1 MKFSKK
7 MMFGAVAL
15 MMAASLVFTGCRDE
29 EGSAAVN
36 ISWGNKGNTA
46 TVLGTNDSDDFYAR
60 NFSTMITKHVDYTAT
75 AKWNKGNAGVIG
87 VMFGMSKNADGT
99 YNFGV
104 VGLGDTGGTNPR
116 YYVNH
121 YVNVDPVSMV
131 GSASDFTNKD
141 GKPAWADGKD
151 CPWTDLKGIK
161 ADQDGNFTVA
171 IKVALM
177 GESEGGDGYYEV
189 TLGTELEKDG
199 KSIKAE
205 NIKGT
210 KEVGKTTK
218 FTDNDGNNVKYTSD
232 AKGAGCT
239 QTDVGVYANVYT
251 GKSLAGTVAFSNIR
265 KYDDVA
271 DGE

>member
-29 EGSAAVN
+29 EGSSAVN
-36 ISWGNKGNTA
+36 ISWGNNGNTA
-46 TVLGTNDSDDFYAR
+46 TVLGTNDSDDAYAR
-60 NFSTMITKHVDYTAT
+60 TFETMRTKHVDYTAT
-75 AKWNKGNAGVIG
+75 ATWNKGNAGVIG

-104 VGLGDTGGTNPR
+104 VSLGDDGGTNPR

-141 GKPAWADGKD
+141 GKAAWVDTD
-151 CPWTDLKGIK
+151 CPWITLKGIT
-161 ADQDGNFTVA
+161 ADEDGNFTVA
-171 IKVALM
+171 IKVALKGKE
-177 GESEGGDGYYEV
+177 GEDGYYEV
-189 TLGTELEKDG
+189 TLGTELEEDG
-199 KSIKAE
+199 TIKTA
-205 NIKGT
+205 NKIVST
-210 KEVGKTTK
+210 VVGKKTK
-218 FTDNDGNNVKYTSD
+218 FTDKDGNNVKFSETPS
-232 AKGAGCT
+232 KCT
-239 QTDVGVYANVYT
+239 QTEAGVYANVYT
-251 GKSLAGTVAFSNIR
+251 GKSLAATVTFSNIR

>member
-29 EGSAAVN
+29 EGSADVN
-36 ISWGNKGNTA
+36 ISWSGNGNTA
-46 TVLGTNDSDDFYAR
+46 TVLGTNDSDDAYAR
-60 NFSTMITKHVDYTAT
+60 KFETMRTKHIDYTAT
-75 AKWNKGNAGVIG
+75 ATWNKGNAGVIG
-87 VMFGMSKNADGT
+87 VVFGLSKNADGT
-99 YNFGV
+99 YNFGA
-104 VGLGDTGGTNPR
+104 VGLSDLAGTNPR

-131 GSASDFTNKD
+131 GSANDFLNKD
-141 GKPAWADGKD
+141 GNKAHVDGD
-151 CPWTDLKGIK
+151 CPWTDLKGIT
-161 ADQDGNFTVA
+161 ADEDGNFTVA
-171 IKVALM
+171 IKVALK
-177 GESEGGDGYYEV
+177 GEEGKDGYYEV
-189 TLGTELEKDG
+189 TLGTELEADG

-210 KEVGKTTK
+210 KEVGKITK
-218 FTDNDGNNVKYTSD
+218 FTDNDGNNVKYSETDS
-232 AKGAGCT
+232 KCT
-239 QTDVGVYANVYT
+239 QTEAGVYANVYT
-251 GKSLAGTVAFSNIR
+251 GKSLAATVTFSDIR

>member
-36 ISWGNKGNTA
+36 ISWGDNGNTA
-46 TVLGTNDSDDFYAR
+46 TVLGTNDSDDVYAR
-60 NFSTMITKHVDYTAT
+60 NFSTMRTKHIDYTAT
-75 AKWNKGNAGVIG
+75 ATWNKGNAGVIG

-104 VGLGDTGGTNPR
+104 VSLGDDGGTNPR

-131 GSASDFTNKD
+131 GSANDFLNKD
-141 GKPAWADGKD
+141 GQKAYVDGD
-151 CPWTDLKGIK
+151 CDWITLKGIT
-161 ADQDGNFTVA
+161 ADEDGNFTVA

-177 GESEGGDGYYEV
+177 GKKGEDGYYEV
-189 TLGTELEKDG
+189 TLGTALEEDG
-199 KSIKAE
+199 TIAAANKIASA
-205 NIKGT
+205 
-210 KEVGKTTK
+210 EVGKKTK
-218 FTDNDGNNVKYTSD
+218 FTDKDGNNVKYSGTDGKDS
-232 AKGAGCT
+232 T

-251 GKSLAGTVAFSNIR
+251 GKSLSAKVAFADIR

>member
-29 EGSAAVN
+29 EGSADVN
-36 ISWGNKGNTA
+36 ISWSGNGNIA
-46 TVLGTNDSDDFYAR
+46 TVFGTNDSDDLYAR
-60 NFSTMITKHVDYTAT
+60 KYETMRTKHIDYTAT
-75 AKWNKGNAGVIG
+75 ATWNKGNNGVIG

-104 VGLGDTGGTNPR
+104 VGLSDAAGTNPR

-121 YVNVDPVSMV
+121 YVNVDPLSMV
-131 GSASDFTNKD
+131 GSATDFINKE
-141 GKPAWADGKD
+141 GKEAWVDDD
-151 CPWTDLKGIK
+151 CSWIDLKGIT
-161 ADQDGNFTVA
+161 ADEDGNFTVA
-171 IKVALM
+171 IIVALE
-177 GESEGGDGYYEV
+177 GEEDKDGYYKV
-189 TLGTELEKDG
+189 TLGTELEADG
-199 KSIKAE
+199 KRIKAE

-218 FTDNDGNNVKYTSD
+218 FTDKDGNNVKNSATVS
-232 AKGAGCT
+232 KCS
-239 QTDVGVYANVYT
+239 QTDVGVYANVYN
-251 GKSLAGTVAFSNIR
+251 GRALSAKVAFADIR
-265 KYDDVA
+265 KYDNVA

>member
-36 ISWGNKGNTA
+36 ISWGGNTA
-46 TVLGTNDSDDFYAR
+46 TVLGTNDSDDLYAR
-60 NFSTMITKHVDYTAT
+60 NFSTMRTEHIDYTAT
-75 AKWNKGNAGVIG
+75 ATWNKGNAGVIG

-131 GSASDFTNKD
+131 GSASDFTNKE
-141 GKPAWADGKD
+141 GKEAWVDD
-151 CPWTDLKGIK
+151 NCPWKNLKGIT
-161 ADQDGNFTVA
+161 ADEDGNFTVA
-171 IKVALM
+171 IKVALKGKE
-177 GESEGGDGYYEV
+177 GEDGYYEV

-199 KSIKAE
+199 TIKAA
-205 NIKGT
+205 NKIASA
-210 KEVGKTTK
+210 EVGKTTK
-218 FTDNDGNNVKYTSD
+218 FTDKDGNNVKNSETPS
-232 AKGAGCT
+232 KCT

-251 GKSLAGTVAFSNIR
+251 GKSLSAKVAFADIR

>member
-1 MKFSKK
+1 

-36 ISWGNKGNTA
+36 ISWGDNGNTA
-46 TVLGTNDSDDFYAR
+46 TVLGTNDSDDAYAR
-60 NFSTMITKHVDYTAT
+60 TFSTMKTKHVDYTAT
-75 AKWNKGNAGVIG
+75 ATWNKGNAGVIG

-141 GKPAWADGKD
+141 GKPAWADGND
-151 CPWTDLKGIK
+151 CPWINLKGIT
-161 ADQDGNFTVA
+161 ADEDGNFTVA

-177 GESEGGDGYYEV
+177 GESEGGYYKV
-189 TLGTELEKDG
+189 TLGTELEEDGTIKD
-199 KSIKAE
+199 E
-205 NIKGT
+205 KGT

-232 AKGAGCT
+232 DKGAGCT

>member
-29 EGSAAVN
+29 EGSSAVN
-36 ISWGNKGNTA
+36 ISWVNKGNTA

-60 NFSTMITKHVDYTAT
+60 NFSTMRTNHVDYTAT
-75 AKWNKGNAGVIG
+75 ATWNKGNAGVIG

-141 GKPAWADGKD
+141 GKPAWADGND
-151 CPWTDLKGIK
+151 CPWINLKGIT
-161 ADQDGNFTVA
+161 ADEDGNFTVA

-177 GESEGGDGYYEV
+177 GESEGGDGYYKV
-189 TLGTELEKDG
+189 TLGTELEEDGTIKD
-199 KSIKAE
+199 E
-205 NIKGT
+205 KGT

-251 GKSLAGTVAFSNIR
+251 GKSLAATVTFSNIR

>member
-36 ISWGNKGNTA
+36 ISWGDNGNTA

-60 NFSTMITKHVDYTAT
+60 NFSTMRTKHIDYTAT
-75 AKWNKGNAGVIG
+75 ATWNKGNAGVIG
-87 VMFGMSKNADGT
+87 VMFGMSKNADET

-104 VGLGDTGGTNPR
+104 VGLSDTGGTNPR

-121 YVNVDPVSMV
+121 YVNVDPLSMV

-141 GKPAWADGKD
+141 GKAAWVDND
-151 CPWTDLKGIK
+151 CPWKDLKGIT
-161 ADQDGNFTVA
+161 ADEDGNFTVA
-171 IKVALM
+171 IKVALKEEE
-177 GESEGGDGYYEV
+177 GEDGYYEV
-189 TLGTELEKDG
+189 TLGTELEEDG
-199 KSIKAE
+199 TIKAA
-205 NIKGT
+205 NKIASA
-210 KEVGKTTK
+210 EVGKKTK
-218 FTDNDGNNVKYTSD
+218 FTDKDGNNVKYSGTDGKDS
-232 AKGAGCT
+232 T

-251 GKSLAGTVAFSNIR
+251 GKSLSAKVAFADIR

>member
-29 EGSAAVN
+29 EGSADVN
-36 ISWGNKGNTA
+36 ISWSGNGNTA
-46 TVLGTNDSDDFYAR
+46 TVLGTNDSDDAYAR
-60 NFSTMITKHVDYTAT
+60 KFETMKTKHIDYTVTAT
-75 AKWNKGNAGVIG
+75 WNKGNAGVIG

-121 YVNVDPVSMV
+121 YVNVDPLSMV
-131 GSASDFTNKD
+131 GSANDFLNKD
-141 GKPAWADGKD
+141 GQKAYVDGD
-151 CPWTDLKGIK
+151 CDWITLKGIT
-161 ADQDGNFTVA
+161 ADEDGNFTVA
-171 IKVALM
+171 IIVALE
-177 GESEGGDGYYEV
+177 GEEDKDGYYKV
-189 TLGTELEKDG
+189 TLGTELEADG

-205 NIKGT
+205 NLKGI

-218 FTDNDGNNVKYTSD
+218 FTDKDGNNVKNSATLS
-232 AKGAGCT
+232 KCS

-251 GKSLAGTVAFSNIR
+251 GKSLSATVAFADIR

>member
-29 EGSAAVN
+29 EGSADVN
-36 ISWGNKGNTA
+36 ISWGNNGNTA
-46 TVLGTNDSDDFYAR
+46 TVLGTNDSDDLYAR
-60 NFSTMITKHVDYTAT
+60 NFSTMRTKHIDYTAT
-75 AKWNKGNAGVIG
+75 ATWNKGNAGVIG
-87 VMFGMSKNADGT
+87 VMFGMSKNADET

-104 VGLGDTGGTNPR
+104 VGLSDAAGTNPR

-141 GKPAWADGKD
+141 GKAAWVDAD
-151 CPWTDLKGIK
+151 CPWKDLKGIT
-161 ADQDGNFTVA
+161 ADEDGNFTVA
-171 IKVALM
+171 IKVALKGKE
-177 GESEGGDGYYEV
+177 GEDGYYEV
-189 TLGTELEKDG
+189 TLGTELEEDG
-199 KSIKAE
+199 TIKAA
-205 NIKGT
+205 NKIASA
-210 KEVGKTTK
+210 EVGKKTK
-218 FTDNDGNNVKYTSD
+218 FTDKNGKNVKYSGTDGEDS
-232 AKGAGCT
+232 T

-251 GKSLAGTVAFSNIR
+251 GKSLSAKVAFADIR

>member
-36 ISWGNKGNTA
+36 ISWGNNGNTA

-60 NFSTMITKHVDYTAT
+60 NFSTMRTKHVDYTAT
-75 AKWNKGNAGVIG
+75 ATWNKGNAGVIG
-87 VMFGMSKNADGT
+87 VMFGMSKNDDGT

-141 GKPAWADGKD
+141 KKSAWADGKD
-151 CPWTDLKGIK
+151 CPWINLEGITADKG
-161 ADQDGNFTVA
+161 GNFTVA

-177 GESEGGDGYYEV
+177 GESEGGDGYYKV
-189 TLGTELEKDG
+189 TLGTELEEDGTIKD
-199 KSIKAE
+199 E
-205 NIKGT
+205 KGT

-218 FTDNDGNNVKYTSD
+218 FTDNDGNKVKYTSD

-251 GKSLAGTVAFSNIR
+251 GMSLAGTVAFSNIR

>member
-36 ISWGNKGNTA
+36 ISWGNNGNTA

-60 NFSTMITKHVDYTAT
+60 NFSTMRTKHVDYTAT
-75 AKWNKGNAGVIG
+75 ATWNKGNAGVIG
-87 VMFGMSKNADGT
+87 VMFGMSKNDDGT

-121 YVNVDPVSMV
+121 YVNVDPLSMV
-131 GSASDFTNKD
+131 GSANDFLNKD
-141 GKPAWADGKD
+141 GQKAHVDGD
-151 CPWTDLKGIK
+151 CPWNTLKGIT
-161 ADQDGNFTVA
+161 ADKDGNFTVA
-171 IKVALM
+171 IKVALK
-177 GESEGGDGYYEV
+177 GESKGKDGYYEV
-189 TLGTELEKDG
+189 TLGTKLEEDG
-199 KSIKAE
+199 AITDANKIASA
-205 NIKGT
+205 
-210 KEVGKTTK
+210 EVGKKTK

-232 AKGAGCT
+232 PKGAGCT
-239 QTDVGVYANVYT
+239 QTEAGVYANVYT

>member
-36 ISWGNKGNTA
+36 ISWGDNGNTA
-46 TVLGTNDSDDFYAR
+46 TVLGTNDSDDAYAR
-60 NFSTMITKHVDYTAT
+60 TFSTMRTKHIDYTAT
-75 AKWNKGNAGVIG
+75 ATWNKGNAGVIG
-87 VMFGMSKNADGT
+87 VMFGMSKNGDGT

-131 GSASDFTNKD
+131 GSANDFLNKEGNKAHVD
-141 GKPAWADGKD
+141 GD
-151 CPWTDLKGIK
+151 CPWTDLKGIT
-161 ADQDGNFTVA
+161 ADKDGNFTVA
-171 IKVALM
+171 IIVALE
-177 GESEGGDGYYEV
+177 GEEDKDGYYKV
-189 TLGTELEKDG
+189 TLGTELEADG

-218 FTDNDGNNVKYTSD
+218 FTDKDGNNVQNSATLSKCS
-232 AKGAGCT
+232 

-251 GKSLAGTVAFSNIR
+251 GKSLAATVAFADIR

>member
-36 ISWGNKGNTA
+36 ISWGNKGKTA
-46 TVLGTNDSDDFYAR
+46 TVLGTNDSDDLYAR
-60 NFSTMITKHVDYTAT
+60 NFSTMRTQHVDYTAT
-75 AKWNKGNAGVIG
+75 ATWNKGNAGVIG
-87 VMFGMSKNADGT
+87 VMFGMSKNYDGT

-104 VGLGDTGGTNPR
+104 VSLGDTGGTNPR

-151 CPWTDLKGIK
+151 CPWIDLKGIT
-161 ADQDGNFTVA
+161 ADKDGNFTVA

-177 GESEGGDGYYEV
+177 GESEGGDGYYKV
-189 TLGTELEKDG
+189 TLGTELEEDG

-218 FTDNDGNNVKYTSD
+218 FKDNNGKNVKYTSD
-232 AKGAGCT
+232 EKGEGCT

-251 GKSLAGTVAFSNIR
+251 GKSLSATVTFSNIR
-265 KYDDVA
+265 RYDDVA

>member
-36 ISWGNKGNTA
+36 ISWGNNGNTA
-46 TVLGTNDSDDFYAR
+46 TVLGTNDSDDLYAR

-75 AKWNKGNAGVIG
+75 ATWNKGNAGVIG
-87 VMFGMSKNADGT
+87 VMFGMSKNDDGT

-104 VGLGDTGGTNPR
+104 VGLGDLGGTNPR

-141 GKPAWADGKD
+141 KKPAWADGED
-151 CPWTDLKGIK
+151 CPWINLEGIT
-161 ADQDGNFTVA
+161 ADKDGNFTVA

-177 GESEGGDGYYEV
+177 GESEGGDGYYKV
-189 TLGTELEKDG
+189 TLGTELEEDGTIKD
-199 KSIKAE
+199 E
-205 NIKGT
+205 KGT

>member
-36 ISWGNKGNTA
+36 ISWSGNGSIA
-46 TVLGTNDSDDFYAR
+46 TVLGTNDSDDAYAR
-60 NFSTMITKHVDYTAT
+60 KFETMKTKHIDYTAT
-75 AKWNKGNAGVIG
+75 ATWNKGNAGVIG
-87 VMFGMSKNADGT
+87 VVFGLSKNDDGT

-121 YVNVDPVSMV
+121 YVNVDPLTMA
-131 GSASDFTNKD
+131 GSANDFLNKD
-141 GKPAWADGKD
+141 GQKACVDGD
-151 CPWTDLKGIK
+151 CDWITLKGIT
-161 ADQDGNFTVA
+161 ADEDGNFTVA
-171 IKVALM
+171 IKVALKGKE
-177 GESEGGDGYYEV
+177 GEDGYYEV
-189 TLGTELEKDG
+189 TLGTALEEDG
-199 KSIKAE
+199 TIAAANK
-205 NIKGT
+205 KGT

-218 FTDNDGNNVKYTSD
+218 FTDNDGNNVKFSETPS
-232 AKGAGCT
+232 KCT
-239 QTDVGVYANVYT
+239 QTEAAVYANVYT

>member
-36 ISWGNKGNTA
+36 ISWGNNGNTA

-60 NFSTMITKHVDYTAT
+60 NFSTMRTKHVDYTAT
-75 AKWNKGNAGVIG
+75 ATWNKGNAGVIG

-104 VGLGDTGGTNPR
+104 VSLGDTAETNPR

-141 GKPAWADGKD
+141 GKAAWADGKD
-151 CPWTDLKGIK
+151 CPWNTLKGIT
-161 ADQDGNFTVA
+161 ADKDGNFTVA
-171 IKVALM
+171 IKVALK

-189 TLGTELEKDG
+189 TLGTELEEDG
-199 KSIKAE
+199 TIKPA
-205 NIKGT
+205 NKIASA
-210 KEVGKTTK
+210 EVGKTIK
-218 FTDNDGNNVKYTSD
+218 FTDKDGNNVKYTSD

-239 QTDVGVYANVYT
+239 QTEVGVYANVYT

>member
-60 NFSTMITKHVDYTAT
+60 NFSTMRTKHVDYTAT
-75 AKWNKGNAGVIG
+75 ATWNKGNAGVIG

-131 GSASDFTNKD
+131 GSASDFTNKE
-141 GKPAWADGKD
+141 GKEAWVDD
-151 CPWTDLKGIK
+151 NCPWKDLKGIT
-161 ADQDGNFTVA
+161 ADEDGNFTVA
-171 IKVALM
+171 IKVALK
-177 GESEGGDGYYEV
+177 GEEGKEEGKDGYYEV
-189 TLGTELEKDG
+189 TLGTELEEDG
-199 KSIKAE
+199 TIKTA
-205 NIKGT
+205 NKIA
-210 KEVGKTTK
+210 EVGKKTK
-218 FTDNDGNNVKYTSD
+218 FTDKDGNNVKYSGTNGKDS
-232 AKGAGCT
+232 T

-251 GKSLAGTVAFSNIR
+251 GMTLAGTVAFSNIR

>member
-15 MMAASLVFTGCRDE
+15 MMAASLVCTGCRDE

-36 ISWGNKGNTA
+36 ISWGDNGNTA
-46 TVLGTNDSDDFYAR
+46 TVLGTNDSDDVYAR
-60 NFSTMITKHVDYTAT
+60 NFSTMRTKHIDYTAT
-75 AKWNKGNAGVIG
+75 ATWNKGNAGVIG
-87 VMFGMSKNADGT
+87 VMFGMSKNADET

-104 VGLGDTGGTNPR
+104 VSLSDTGGTNPR

-141 GKPAWADGKD
+141 KKPAWAEGKD
-151 CPWTDLKGIK
+151 CPWINLEGIT
-161 ADQDGNFTVA
+161 ADKDGNFTVA

-177 GESEGGDGYYEV
+177 GKEGEDGYYEV
-189 TLGTELEKDG
+189 TLGTELEEDG
-199 KSIKAE
+199 TIKPA
-205 NIKGT
+205 NKIASA
-210 KEVGKTTK
+210 EVGKKTK
-218 FTDNDGNNVKYTSD
+218 FTDNGGNNVKNSATLS
-232 AKGAGCT
+232 KCS

-251 GKSLAGTVAFSNIR
+251 GKSLSAKVAFADIR

>member
-36 ISWGNKGNTA
+36 ISWGDNGNTA

-60 NFSTMITKHVDYTAT
+60 NFSTMRTKHVDYTAT
-75 AKWNKGNAGVIG
+75 ATWNKGNAGVIG
-87 VMFGMSKNADGT
+87 VMFGMSKNKDGT

-104 VGLGDTGGTNPR
+104 VSLGDTAETNPR

-121 YVNVDPVSMV
+121 YVNVDPLTMA
-131 GSASDFTNKD
+131 GSANDFLNKD
-141 GKPAWADGKD
+141 GQKAYVDGD
-151 CPWTDLKGIK
+151 CDWITLKGIT
-161 ADQDGNFTVA
+161 ADEDGNFTVA

-177 GESEGGDGYYEV
+177 GESKGGDGYYKV
-189 TLGTELEKDG
+189 TLGTELEEDG
-199 KSIKAE
+199 TIKNKIASA
-205 NIKGT
+205 
-210 KEVGKTTK
+210 EVGKTIK
-218 FTDNDGNNVKYTSD
+218 FTDKDGNNVKYTSD
-232 AKGAGCT
+232 PKGAGCT
-239 QTDVGVYANVYT
+239 QTEVGVYANVYT

>member
-36 ISWGNKGNTA
+36 ISWGDNGNTA
-46 TVLGTNDSDDFYAR
+46 TVLGTNDSDDAYAR
-60 NFSTMITKHVDYTAT
+60 TFSTMRTKHIDYTAT
-75 AKWNKGNAGVIG
+75 ATWNKGNAGVIG
-87 VMFGMSKNADGT
+87 VMFGMSKNGDGT

-131 GSASDFTNKD
+131 GSANDFLNKEGNKAHVD
-141 GKPAWADGKD
+141 GD
-151 CPWTDLKGIK
+151 CPWTDLKGIT
-161 ADQDGNFTVA
+161 ADKDGNFTVA
-171 IKVALM
+171 IIVALE
-177 GESEGGDGYYEV
+177 GEKDKDGYYKV
-189 TLGTELEKDG
+189 TLGTELEADG

-218 FTDNDGNNVKYTSD
+218 FTDKDGNNVQNSATLSKCS
-232 AKGAGCT
+232 

-251 GKSLAGTVAFSNIR
+251 GKSLAATVAFADIR

>member
-29 EGSAAVN
+29 EGSADVN
-36 ISWGNKGNTA
+36 ISWSGNGNIA
-46 TVLGTNDSDDFYAR
+46 TVFGTNDSDDLYAR
-60 NFSTMITKHVDYTAT
+60 KYETMKTKHIDYTAT
-75 AKWNKGNAGVIG
+75 ATWNKGNNGVIG

-121 YVNVDPVSMV
+121 YVNVDPLSMV
-131 GSASDFTNKD
+131 GSANDFLNKD
-141 GKPAWADGKD
+141 GQKAHVDGD
-151 CPWTDLKGIK
+151 CPWTDLKGIT
-161 ADQDGNFTVA
+161 ADEDGNFTVA
-171 IKVALM
+171 IIVALE
-177 GESEGGDGYYEV
+177 GEEDKDGYYKV
-189 TLGTELEKDG
+189 TLGTKLEADG
-199 KSIKAE
+199 KIIKAE

-218 FTDNDGNNVKYTSD
+218 FTDKDGNNVKNSATLS
-232 AKGAGCT
+232 KCS

-251 GKSLAGTVAFSNIR
+251 GKSLSAKVAFADIR

>member
-29 EGSAAVN
+29 EGSADVN
-36 ISWGNKGNTA
+36 ISWSGNGNTA
-46 TVLGTNDSDDFYAR
+46 TVLGTNDSDDAYAR
-60 NFSTMITKHVDYTAT
+60 KFETMKTKHIDYTVTAT
-75 AKWNKGNAGVIG
+75 WNKGNAGVIG

-121 YVNVDPVSMV
+121 YVNVDPLSMV
-131 GSASDFTNKD
+131 GSANDFLNKD
-141 GKPAWADGKD
+141 GQKAYVDGD
-151 CPWTDLKGIK
+151 CDWITLKGIT
-161 ADQDGNFTVA
+161 ADEDGNFTVA
-171 IKVALM
+171 IIVALE
-177 GESEGGDGYYEV
+177 GEEDKDGYYKV
-189 TLGTELEKDG
+189 TLGTELEADG

-205 NIKGT
+205 NLKGI

-218 FTDNDGNNVKYTSD
+218 FTDKDGNNVKNSATLS
-232 AKGAGCT
+232 KCS

-251 GKSLAGTVAFSNIR
+251 GKSLSAKVAFADIR

>member
-36 ISWGNKGNTA
+36 ISWSGNGNIA
-46 TVLGTNDSDDFYAR
+46 TVLGTNDSDDLYAR
-60 NFSTMITKHVDYTAT
+60 NFSTMRTNHIDYTAT
-75 AKWNKGNAGVIG
+75 ATWNKGNAGVIG
-87 VMFGMSKNADGT
+87 VMFGMSKNKDGR

-151 CPWTDLKGIK
+151 CPWIDLKGIT
-161 ADQDGNFTVA
+161 ADKDGNFTVA

-177 GESEGGDGYYEV
+177 GESESGDGYYKV
-189 TLGTELEKDG
+189 TLGTELEEDGTIKD
-199 KSIKAE
+199 E
-205 NIKGT
+205 KGT

-218 FTDNDGNNVKYTSD
+218 FTDNDGKKVNYTSD

-251 GKSLAGTVAFSNIR
+251 GMSLAGTVAFSNIR
-265 KYDDVA
+265 RYDDVA

>member
-29 EGSAAVN
+29 EGSADVN
-36 ISWGNKGNTA
+36 ISWSGNGNIA
-46 TVLGTNDSDDFYAR
+46 TVFGTNDSDDLYAR
-60 NFSTMITKHVDYTAT
+60 KYETMRTKHIDYTAT
-75 AKWNKGNAGVIG
+75 ATWNKGNNGVIG

-104 VGLGDTGGTNPR
+104 VGLSDAAGTNPR

-131 GSASDFTNKD
+131 GSANDFLNKE
-141 GKPAWADGKD
+141 GKKAWVDED
-151 CPWTDLKGIK
+151 CPWTDLKGIT
-161 ADQDGNFTVA
+161 ADKDGNFTVA
-171 IKVALM
+171 IIVALE
-177 GESEGGDGYYEV
+177 GEEDKDGYYKV
-189 TLGTELEKDG
+189 TLGTELEADG

-218 FTDNDGNNVKYTSD
+218 FTYKDGKNVQNSATLSKCS
-232 AKGAGCT
+232 
-239 QTDVGVYANVYT
+239 QTDVGVYANVYN
-251 GKSLAGTVAFSNIR
+251 GRALSAKVAFADIR

>member
-29 EGSAAVN
+29 EGSSAVSIN
-36 ISWGNKGNTA
+36 WDASGDNA
-46 TVLGTNDSDDFYAR
+46 TVLGTNDSDDAYAR
-60 NFSTMITKHVDYTAT
+60 TFSTFRTKHIDYSATAT
-75 AKWNKGNAGVIG
+75 WNKGNAGVIG
-87 VMFGMSKNADGT
+87 VMFGMSKNADKT

-104 VGLGDTGGTNPR
+104 VGLSDAAGTNPR

-121 YVNVDPVSMV
+121 YVNVDPLSMV

-141 GKPAWADGKD
+141 GKPAWVDND
-151 CPWTDLKGIK
+151 CQWIDLKGIT
-161 ADQDGNFTVA
+161 ADKDGNFTVA
-171 IKVALM
+171 IKVALK
-177 GESEGGDGYYEV
+177 GEEDKDGYYEV
-189 TLGTELEKDG
+189 TLGTELEEDG
-199 KSIKAE
+199 TIAAANKKASA
-205 NIKGT
+205 
-210 KEVGKTTK
+210 EVGKKTK
-218 FTDNDGNNVKYTSD
+218 FTDKDGNNVKFSKTPS
-232 AKGAGCT
+232 KCT
-239 QTDVGVYANVYT
+239 QTDAGVYANVYT